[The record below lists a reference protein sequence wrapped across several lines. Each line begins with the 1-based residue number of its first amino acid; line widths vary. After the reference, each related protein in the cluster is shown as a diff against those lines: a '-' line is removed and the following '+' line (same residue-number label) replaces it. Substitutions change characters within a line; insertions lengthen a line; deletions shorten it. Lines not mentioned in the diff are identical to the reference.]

1 VRLNCRSRHILKL
14 IAFVCNRANDGLT
27 EKEISAYVGHPPD
40 EFDMELVSF
49 CIEFALENKW
59 IVKPDNCDRYF
70 MTESGREFLSSQLGD
85 SL

>member
-1 VRLNCRSRHILKL
+1 LTYRSDHILRT
-14 IAFVCNRANDGLT
+14 IAFVCNKANEGLT
-27 EKEISAYVGHPPD
+27 EKEISGYVGHPPD

-85 SL
+85 RV

>member
-1 VRLNCRSRHILKL
+1 VRLNCRSRHILRL

-27 EKEISAYVGHPPD
+27 EKEISTYVGHPPD

-59 IVKPDNCDRYF
+59 IVKPDNCDRDF
-70 MTESGREFLSSQLGD
+70 MTEFLSSQLGD